1 MAPPKRELVWAG
13 WACCVEPKRELV
25 WAGWACCVEPK
36 REGVAAGW
44 LCCALLFA
52 NKDDEVC
59 CVLAPRAP
67 PKRPPPLGAGVDDCA
82 VEAPKR
88 LPVAGPGVAGL
99 FMLPKRPPDAGC
111 CCCCCCVDAP
121 KRLPDWAGC
130 CCCGCAGVEPKR
142 PPLLWGCV
150 VAVAVA
156 LLPLW
161 NVRLGFCG

>member
-1 MAPPKRELVWAG
+1 M
-13 WACCVEPKRELV
+13 
-25 WAGWACCVEPK
+25 EPK

-44 LCCALLFA
+44 ACCALLFA
-52 NKDDEVC
+52 NKDDEAC

-67 PKRPPPLGAGVDDCA
+67 PKRPPLGAGVVDCA

-121 KRLPDWAGC
+121 KRPPDWAGC
-130 CCCGCAGVEPKR
+130 GCCCCCCCCCCCAGVEPKR
-142 PPLLWGCV
+142 PPLLAGCV
-150 VAVAVA
+150 VAVAEA

-161 NVRLGFCG
+161 NVRLVCFAGEERRGRGHCACSIHMA